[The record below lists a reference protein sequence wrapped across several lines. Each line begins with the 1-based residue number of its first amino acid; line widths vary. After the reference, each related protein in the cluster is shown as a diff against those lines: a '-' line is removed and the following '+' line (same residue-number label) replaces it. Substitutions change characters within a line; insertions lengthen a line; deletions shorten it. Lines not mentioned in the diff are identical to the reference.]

1 MRRALRVAC
10 RSASQSVQRDPL
22 VVGSPQVR
30 QGLGIGMMLSGYALY
45 RWLAMRLSLS
55 ISPRLLSRAV
65 SSRVICP
72 RACSSSVLRISLA
85 TVSSSTRSR

>member
-30 QGLGIGMMLSGYALY
+30 QGLGIGMMLSGYAL
-45 RWLAMRLSLS
+45 
-55 ISPRLLSRAV
+55 
-65 SSRVICP
+65 
-72 RACSSSVLRISLA
+72 
-85 TVSSSTRSR
+85 